1 MSENTAYEKNS
12 SFSFQGT
19 PENIDIE
26 QTLNDTASNI
36 SYDPFRLTEILLEI
50 GQKMTGIH
58 LYSYQKPIVF
68 RIMYSILHRD
78 GAEITALFSRQSGK
92 SEIVVFCV
100 ITLGVLLPVLA
111 KIFPKELGH
120 FSNGIKMGLLAP
132 QGEQVDTI
140 YRRCMERLLSEP
152 VQMFLD
158 DPDILDTPLST
169 VHFKL
174 KSGSFLTGQSAAKQ
188 SKIESKTYHI
198 VFLDESQD
206 MDTEKVR
213 RCVSADSVVY
223 SNIGETTVKYA
234 VENKLQIF
242 SPSEGLI
249 TPKNWFNNGEQKT
262 YKVTLENGLHL
273 TSTLNH
279 KNRVIRRGRKDNKPF
294 NIITQGLQIGDRLS
308 VINELPHFGT
318 KYSYEDGVL
327 CGYMLGDGCMVAGTG
342 LKFYCF
348 RPTYERLEELL
359 ERFNVDA
366 TISRENKINGLLEIN
381 ISTKDKRGN
390 GIRSNKK
397 GSNQFLNFLKEVSI
411 YGLVGSEKNINI
423 TDKSLDF
430 IKGLLE
436 GLIET
441 DGSVVLPKN
450 SRGFID
456 FTNTSEGLVD
466 TFKKCCHIL
475 GSHGNKIS
483 FDNNGSFGKNTKKLY
498 SVKIKD
504 IRSIQ
509 TLFSSIKLY
518 EKQSKFDELFN
529 RTFEVD
535 DRNRCK
541 FYNDWERFYKIVKIE
556 DIGYKDTYCVEMPTD
571 DHLWT
576 VNGINTHN
584 SIIPMTAS
592 TFGTIVRTG
601 TPSRNKGDFYYTIQN
616 NKKSDK
622 KLQSKKEKEAKQLHF
637 QYDYKEVIAS
647 KKEQYKKDQKDF
659 HLLYEKAVNRDK
671 KSMGENSDY
680 FRMAYKIEWL
690 LEIGMFISEEGLE
703 EHCYDKRIVFPT
715 VEKTSFVVAGLDIA
729 SARNDTVLTMG
740 VVDFPSME
748 FGERPKKTLLNWLTL
763 SGVNYEEQF
772 HILVENLMANQV
784 KVLYSDYTG
793 VGRALTDIL
802 IYHLQEYMDI
812 VPFTFTPSSKSDM
825 WKALDEDII
834 NNKVCIPAHKSI
846 RSLKE
851 FKSFEEQMT
860 NLQKYWRGS
869 FMVCEKTSGFSDDY
883 CDSLGLMNLAGN
895 HLYTPP
901 NEIEVTENTLINT
914 GYKAS
919 VRERSRW

>member
-1 MSENTAYEKNS
+1 MSDNMAYEKNS

-19 PENIDIE
+19 PEDIDIE

-36 SYDPFRLTEILLEI
+36 SYDPYRLTEILLEI

-68 RIMYSILHRD
+68 RILYSILHRD

-100 ITLGVLLPVLA
+100 ITMGVLLPVLA

-213 RCVSADSVVY
+213 R
-223 SNIGETTVKYA
+223 
-234 VENKLQIF
+234 
-242 SPSEGLI
+242 
-249 TPKNWFNNGEQKT
+249 
-262 YKVTLENGLHL
+262 
-273 TSTLNH
+273 
-279 KNRVIRRGRKDNKPF
+279 
-294 NIITQGLQIGDRLS
+294 
-308 VINELPHFGT
+308 
-318 KYSYEDGVL
+318 
-327 CGYMLGDGCMVAGTG
+327 
-342 LKFYCF
+342 
-348 RPTYERLEELL
+348 
-359 ERFNVDA
+359 
-366 TISRENKINGLLEIN
+366 
-381 ISTKDKRGN
+381 
-390 GIRSNKK
+390 
-397 GSNQFLNFLKEVSI
+397 
-411 YGLVGSEKNINI
+411 
-423 TDKSLDF
+423 
-430 IKGLLE
+430 
-436 GLIET
+436 
-441 DGSVVLPKN
+441 
-450 SRGFID
+450 
-456 FTNTSEGLVD
+456 
-466 TFKKCCHIL
+466 
-475 GSHGNKIS
+475 
-483 FDNNGSFGKNTKKLY
+483 
-498 SVKIKD
+498 
-504 IRSIQ
+504 
-509 TLFSSIKLY
+509 
-518 EKQSKFDELFN
+518 
-529 RTFEVD
+529 
-535 DRNRCK
+535 
-541 FYNDWERFYKIVKIE
+541 
-556 DIGYKDTYCVEMPTD
+556 
-571 DHLWT
+571 
-576 VNGINTHN
+576 

-622 KLQSKKEKEAKQLHF
+622 KLQSKRERETKQLHF

-772 HILVENLMANQV
+772 HVLVENLMANQV
-784 KVLYSDYTG
+784 KVLYADYTG

-834 NNKVCIPAHKSI
+834 NNRICIPAHKSI
-846 RSLKE
+846 RNLKE

-869 FMVCEKTSGFSDDY
+869 FMVCEKTQGFSDDY

>member
-1 MSENTAYEKNS
+1 MSDNTAYEKNS

-19 PENIDIE
+19 PEDIDIE

-36 SYDPFRLTEILLEI
+36 SYDPYRLTEILLEI

-68 RIMYSILHRD
+68 RILYSILHRD

-100 ITLGVLLPVLA
+100 ITMGVLLPVLA

-213 RCVSADSVVY
+213 R
-223 SNIGETTVKYA
+223 
-234 VENKLQIF
+234 
-242 SPSEGLI
+242 
-249 TPKNWFNNGEQKT
+249 
-262 YKVTLENGLHL
+262 
-273 TSTLNH
+273 
-279 KNRVIRRGRKDNKPF
+279 
-294 NIITQGLQIGDRLS
+294 
-308 VINELPHFGT
+308 
-318 KYSYEDGVL
+318 
-327 CGYMLGDGCMVAGTG
+327 
-342 LKFYCF
+342 
-348 RPTYERLEELL
+348 
-359 ERFNVDA
+359 
-366 TISRENKINGLLEIN
+366 
-381 ISTKDKRGN
+381 
-390 GIRSNKK
+390 
-397 GSNQFLNFLKEVSI
+397 
-411 YGLVGSEKNINI
+411 
-423 TDKSLDF
+423 
-430 IKGLLE
+430 
-436 GLIET
+436 
-441 DGSVVLPKN
+441 
-450 SRGFID
+450 
-456 FTNTSEGLVD
+456 
-466 TFKKCCHIL
+466 
-475 GSHGNKIS
+475 
-483 FDNNGSFGKNTKKLY
+483 
-498 SVKIKD
+498 
-504 IRSIQ
+504 
-509 TLFSSIKLY
+509 
-518 EKQSKFDELFN
+518 
-529 RTFEVD
+529 
-535 DRNRCK
+535 
-541 FYNDWERFYKIVKIE
+541 
-556 DIGYKDTYCVEMPTD
+556 
-571 DHLWT
+571 
-576 VNGINTHN
+576 

-622 KLQSKKEKEAKQLHF
+622 KLQSKRERETKQLHF

-772 HILVENLMANQV
+772 HVLVENLMANQV
-784 KVLYSDYTG
+784 KVLYADYTG

-834 NNKVCIPAHKSI
+834 NNRICIPAHKSI
-846 RSLKE
+846 RNLKE

-869 FMVCEKTSGFSDDY
+869 FMVCEKTQGFSDDY